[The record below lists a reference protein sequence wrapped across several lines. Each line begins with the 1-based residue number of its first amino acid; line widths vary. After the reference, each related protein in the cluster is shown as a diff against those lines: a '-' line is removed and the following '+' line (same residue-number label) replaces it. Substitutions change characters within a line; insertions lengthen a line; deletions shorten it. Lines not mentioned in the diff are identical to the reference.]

1 MGSGWCLAACTEKG
15 LGDEYEDPGSPGSPE
30 CKQQAS
36 EIQPWTLWSCCH
48 AHPPELRVRNSTTS
62 CRGLRFG
69 PKAAE
74 AARHGRCMVSLHPA
88 EAQNPARTAKPASE
102 DRLCGWMSKAGMDA
116 TKGLFLAD
124 LERNIE
130 TFWAAVSAHGS
141 TGMGHSAHMQEDC
154 YKIGAVSLGLGP
166 QHAQR
171 SRGGS
176 KQVIHQCCRGRNRS
190 CSPA

>member
-1 MGSGWCLAACTEKG
+1 
-15 LGDEYEDPGSPGSPE
+15 
-30 CKQQAS
+30 
-36 EIQPWTLWSCCH
+36 
-48 AHPPELRVRNSTTS
+48 
-62 CRGLRFG
+62 
-69 PKAAE
+69 
-74 AARHGRCMVSLHPA
+74 MVSLHPA

-166 QHAQR
+166 SMR
-171 SRGGS
+171 
-176 KQVIHQCCRGRNRS
+176 RGREEAPNKSYINAAEAGIVLAALHRFYS
-190 CSPA
+190 VRLPVTRWHCLICCLLSPAKVIR